1 MMITRVTKVVNP
13 QAAHPRLRRARPVA
27 NRRHRSANLAHALTL
42 GFVNPTQEREV
53 SMAKTRKRRA
63 SRPRH
68 HASARRRSTSNP
80 RRGHRRRSTM
90 NVRRRRSRNPVMRR
104 RSHNPT
110 GSGVMKL
117 VENTAAA
124 LVGLGT
130 NNLAMT
136 ALSGTGITSNPTL
149 AVFVSAAIAV
159 ASGYAVSKWD
169 KEAGLFVG
177 IGSMMGAGQL
187 AINTWLP
194 SVGSSIGLSGR
205 GMGDFV
211 GGRFAVPENPV
222 LRGNPSAGGPA
233 GGGALGGAYPAA
245 YAIAA

>member
-13 QAAHPRLRRARPVA
+13 RVARPRLRRARPVA

-42 GFVNPTQEREV
+42 GFVNPKQREV
-53 SMAKTRKRRA
+53 SMAKAKRRA

-68 HASARRRSTSNP
+68 HASARRRSSTSNP
-80 RRGHRRRSTM
+80 RRRNHRRRSTM
-90 NVRRRRSRNPVMRR
+90 NVRRRRPNPTVMRR
-104 RSHNPT
+104 RRHNPT
-110 GSGVMKL
+110 GTGVMKL

-149 AVFVSAAIAV
+149 AVFVSAGIAV
-159 ASGYAVSKWD
+159 ASGYLVSKWD

-211 GGRFAVPENPV
+211 GGRFAVPENTV
-222 LRGNPSAGGPA
+222 LRGNPSAGGPS